1 MTKLIIELPSWEVN
15 KNDLAEIANKMQA
28 IELSFNDLIK
38 DIPELKKFDNFEDYT
53 IEANLSD
60 QYDEFFIAGKINDEE
75 KSIFLEVVTREVA
88 TSNDKE
94 LLSMSG
100 SGYTKSEIESDYEV
114 GGALSGYKKLG
125 NTNYFY
131 REM

>member
-28 IELSFNDLIK
+28 LIN

-75 KSIFLEVVTREVA
+75 KNIFLEVVTREVA
-88 TSNDKE
+88 ISNDKE

-100 SGYTKSEIESDYEV
+100 SGYTKSEIENDYEV

>member
-1 MTKLIIELPSWEVN
+1 MTKNFFKVDTKKDDIIFNQDYIIINGCLMFHKTVACIGLDVELLQ
-15 KNDLAEIANKMQA
+15 D
-28 IELSFNDLIK
+28 
-38 DIPELKKFDNFEDYT
+38 
-53 IEANLSD
+53 
-60 QYDEFFIAGKINDEE
+60 KINDKE
-75 KSIFLEVVTREVA
+75 KNIFLEVVTREVA

-100 SGYTKSEIESDYEV
+100 SGYTKSEIENDYEV

>member
-28 IELSFNDLIK
+28 IELSFNDLIN

-75 KSIFLEVVTREVA
+75 KIFFL
-88 TSNDKE
+88 K
-94 LLSMSG
+94 LLQERLL
-100 SGYTKSEIESDYEV
+100 YQTIRNFYQCPAVDIPKAKLKTITKSE
-114 GGALSGYKKLG
+114 GL
-125 NTNYFY
+125 Y
-131 REM
+131 RVTKN

>member
-28 IELSFNDLIK
+28 IELSFNDLIN

-60 QYDEFFIAGKINDEE
+60 QYDEFFIIGKINDEE
-75 KSIFLEVVTREVA
+75 KNIFLEVVTREVA
-88 TSNDKE
+88 ISNDKE

-100 SGYTKSEIESDYEV
+100 SGYIPKAKLKKTIKSEGLYQV
-114 GGALSGYKKLG
+114 TK
-125 NTNYFY
+125 N
-131 REM
+131 

>member
-28 IELSFNDLIK
+28 IELSFNDLIN
-38 DIPELKKFDNFEDYT
+38 DIPELKNFDNFEDYT

-60 QYDEFFIAGKINDEE
+60 QYDEFFIAGKINDKE
-75 KSIFLEVVTREVA
+75 KNIFLEVVTREVA

-100 SGYTKSEIESDYEV
+100 SGYTKSEIENDYEV
-114 GGALSGYKKLG
+114 GGALSDYKKLG

>member
-28 IELSFNDLIK
+28 IELSFNDLIN

-60 QYDEFFIAGKINDEE
+60 QYDEFFIAGKIMI
-75 KSIFLEVVTREVA
+75 KKKIFFLKWLQERWLHQTIRNFYQCPVVDTPKVKLR
-88 TSNDKE
+88 TI
-94 LLSMSG
+94 M
-100 SGYTKSEIESDYEV
+100 KSE
-114 GGALSGYKKLG
+114 GL
-125 NTNYFY
+125 Y
-131 REM
+131 RATKN